1 MAKNVDYKK
10 RVTRQITFPKKLMDA
25 VESRAKQY
33 GYSFPEYV
41 RYVLTKDVD
50 RKDFYLGPTED
61 IDDEELAESIREG
74 IKEYKEGKTVTLRSK
89 REIRDYFNS
98 IMNE

>member
-10 RVTRQITFPKKLMDA
+10 RVTRQITFPKKLMDS

-41 RYVLTKDVD
+41 RYVLTKEVEK
-50 RKDFYLGPTED
+50 KDFYIGPTEY

-74 IKEYKEGKTVTLRSK
+74 IKEYQEGKTVTLRSK
-89 REIRDYFNS
+89 REIRAYFNS

>member
-1 MAKNVDYKK
+1 MAKSVDYKK
-10 RVTRQITFPKKLMDA
+10 RVTRQITFPKKLMDS
-25 VESRAKQY
+25 VESRAREY

-50 RKDFYLGPTED
+50 RKDFFLGPTEY

-74 IKEYKEGKTVTLRSK
+74 IKEYEEGKTVTLRSK
-89 REIRDYFNS
+89 RDIRDYFNS

>member
-1 MAKNVDYKK
+1 MVKDKDYKK
-10 RVTRQITFPKKLMDA
+10 RVTRQITFPKKLMDS

-41 RYVLTKDVD
+41 RYLLTKDVEK
-50 RKDFYLGPTED
+50 KDFYIGPTEY

-74 IKEYKEGKTVTLRSK
+74 IKEYQEGKTVTLRSK
-89 REIRDYFNS
+89 REIRAYFNS

>member
-1 MAKNVDYKK
+1 MGKSANYKK
-10 RVTRQITFPKKLMDA
+10 RVTRQITFPKRLMDS
-25 VESRAKQY
+25 VEARAKTF
-33 GYSFPEYV
+33 GYTFPQYV

-50 RKDFYLGPTED
+50 RKDFYLGPTEY

-74 IKEYKEGKTVTLRSK
+74 LKEYEEGKTVTLRSK

>member
-1 MAKNVDYKK
+1 MVKNKDYKK
-10 RVTRQITFPKKLMDA
+10 RVTRQITFPKKLMDS

-41 RYVLTKDVD
+41 RYLLTKDVEK
-50 RKDFYLGPTED
+50 KDFYIGPTEY

-74 IKEYKEGKTVTLRSK
+74 IKEYQEGKTVTLRSK
-89 REIRDYFNS
+89 REIRAYFNS